1 MLQAEGLIKR
11 FGGRAAVSG
20 VSLQVAAGSICG
32 FLGPNGAGKSTTIRM
47 LVGVLPPDAGSVRV
61 GGASVWSAAEGD
73 RARRAVGWLPER
85 APVHADATVEGFLAW
100 AARLHGVPGC
110 DIAER
115 VRAVVDQCQLGEVR
129 RRLCGALSRGYRQR
143 VGLAAAMVHRPSLLV
158 LDEPTAGMD
167 PAQVLQF
174 RSLLGQLRGTTA
186 VLLST
191 HVLAE
196 VEAACDT
203 LVVLD
208 RGRMV
213 ATGTPAEVRGALGV
227 GARLELEVDDGVRAE
242 AALQGCGLRILSRTP
257 CADGTW
263 TALVAE
269 GTVTPEI
276 RGRVSQFLA
285 RDGVA
290 VRRLDAEHGP
300 LEEAF
305 RRLTQ
310 ESA

>member
-1 MLQAEGLIKR
+1 MLQADGLIKR

-20 VSLQVAAGSICG
+20 VSLEVAAGSVCG

-61 GGASVWSAAEGD
+61 AGASVWSAAEGE
-73 RARRAVGWLPER
+73 RARRCVGWLPER
-85 APVHADATVEGFLAW
+85 APIHADDTVEGFLKW
-100 AARLHGVPGC
+100 SARLHGVPGRDVEPC
-110 DIAER
+110 
-115 VRAVVDQCQLGEVR
+115 VRAVMDQCQLGEVR
-129 RRLCGALSRGYRQR
+129 RRLCGALSRGFRQR
-143 VGLAAAMVHRPSLLV
+143 VGLAAAMVHKPPVLV

-174 RSLLGQLRGTTA
+174 RALLGRLRGATA

-208 RGRMV
+208 RGQVV
-213 ATGTPAEVRGALGV
+213 ATGTPSQVRGALGV
-227 GARLELEVDDGVRAE
+227 GARLELEVDDAVRAE
-242 AALQGCGLRILSRTP
+242 VAMQACGLRILSRVP
-257 CADGTW
+257 CGDGTW
-263 TALVAE
+263 IAMVAE

-290 VRRLDAEHGP
+290 VRRLDTEHGP

-305 RRLTQ
+305 RRLSE

>member
-61 GGASVWSAAEGD
+61 GGASVWSAAQGGT
-73 RARRAVGWLPER
+73 ARRSVGWLPER
-85 APVHADATVEGFLAW
+85 APVHADVTVEGFLAW
-100 AARLHGVPGC
+100 SARLHGVPGR
-110 DIAER
+110 DIAAR
-115 VRAVVDQCQLGEVR
+115 VRAVVEQCQLGEVR
-129 RRLCGALSRGYRQR
+129 GRLGGALSRGFRQR
-143 VGLAAAMVHRPSLLV
+143 VGLAAALVHRPALLV

-174 RSLLGQLRGTTA
+174 RALLGQLRGVTA

-208 RGRMV
+208 RGRVV
-213 ATGTPAEVRGALGV
+213 ATGTPAQVRGALGV

-257 CADGTW
+257 CPDGTW
-263 TALVAE
+263 IAMVAE

-305 RRLTQ
+305 RRLSE